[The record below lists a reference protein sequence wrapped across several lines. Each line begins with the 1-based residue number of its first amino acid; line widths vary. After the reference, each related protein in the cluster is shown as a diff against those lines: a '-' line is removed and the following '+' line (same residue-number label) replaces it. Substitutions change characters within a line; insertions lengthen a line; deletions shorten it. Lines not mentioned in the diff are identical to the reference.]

1 MPTSNVRVIAL
12 ALLITAAL
20 LVIASACGGDGA
32 ADRTGIQEIDQ
43 VLDAVASDDAEQ
55 IEALVSVGQRPCV
68 RVDPDIGR
76 PAGVSIIECLEGE
89 PEGTLVSAF
98 WNGSCEGSVWYRAG
112 RNDAAQTASR
122 VVGWDL
128 ELYGVFEARPL
139 ESVTAD
145 YTAVFAH
152 TDDAG
157 AVRGIALPILDGTII
172 GTDQDCGVP
181 PAEMVE
187 LSKLGDPILI
197 VGDEG

>member
-1 MPTSNVRVIAL
+1 MPTSNIRIIAL
-12 ALLITAAL
+12 ALLITAATV
-20 LVIASACGGDGA
+20 VIASACGGDGA
-32 ADRTGIQEIDQ
+32 ANRTGIQEIDQ

-55 IEALVSVGQRPCV
+55 IEALVSVGQRPCQLV
-68 RVDPDIGR
+68 GDISP
-76 PAGVSIIECLEGE
+76 PAGLPIIECREGE
-89 PEGTLVSAF
+89 PAGTLVDAF
-98 WNGSCEGSVWYRAG
+98 WNGSCEFSLWYRAG

-122 VVGWDL
+122 VVGWEL
-128 ELYGVFEARPL
+128 EFYGVFQARPL

-157 AVRGIALPILDGTII
+157 SVRGIALPILDGKII

-187 LSKLGDPILI
+187 LNKLGDPILI
-197 VGDEG
+197 VNN